1 MIFKEI
7 NGINGLLIP
16 FNEYFNCMSSTVCSH
31 CNKFLYADIFVS
43 FLGITHLDC
52 IKERINNYEEQIRKD
67 FTEYEDS
74 IKKRSDNDDNT
85 WIRRE
90 IAPVIR
96 SITFSLFKKS
106 WVMVNEW
113 SWIRNV
119 IVCNIMSINE
129 SRELFYQLGM
139 SDDTI
144 DSSFASE
151 DLRTNDHELRLSI
164 VKMFCEKSVESC
176 VKFINDRFPE
186 KKNIL
191 MGMCFLISFIENN
204 SDIVNSMIPYF
215 KEIDERYNNAADIVM
230 AINNKELCDMS
241 EFIEYFKESI
251 NYRFIQSGVGENY
264 KIQ

>member
-16 FNEYFNCMSSTVCSH
+16 FNEYFNCMSSTICSH
-31 CNKFLYADIFVS
+31 CNKFLYADVFVS

-52 IKERINNYEEQIRKD
+52 IKGRMDNYEEQIRKD
-67 FTEYEDS
+67 LTEYENS
-74 IKKRSDNDDNT
+74 IKKRSDNDNA

-90 IAPVIR
+90 ITQVIR
-96 SITFSLFKKS
+96 NITFSLFKKP

-113 SWIRNV
+113 SWIKNV
-119 IVCNIMSINE
+119 VVCNIMSIDEN
-129 SRELFYQLGM
+129 RELFYQLGM
-139 SDDTI
+139 SDDAI
-144 DSSFASE
+144 DSSFTSE

-191 MGMCFLISFIENN
+191 MSMCFLISFIENN
-204 SDIVNSMIPYF
+204 SDITNTMIPYF
-215 KEIDERYNNAADIVM
+215 GEINEKYDNAADIIM

-241 EFIEYFKESI
+241 DFIEYFKESI
-251 NYRFIQSGVGENY
+251 NYRFTQIGVDENY

>member
-16 FNEYFNCMSSTVCSH
+16 FNEYFNCMSSTICSR

-52 IKERINNYEEQIRKD
+52 VKERMDDYEEQIRKD
-67 FTEYEDS
+67 LTEYENS
-74 IKKRSDNDDNT
+74 IEKLSDNDNT

-90 IAPVIR
+90 IIPVIR
-96 SITFSLFKKS
+96 SITFSLFKKP

-113 SWIRNV
+113 SWIKNV
-119 IVCNIMSINE
+119 IVCNIMSIGE

-139 SDDTI
+139 SDDAI
-144 DSSFASE
+144 DSSFTL
-151 DLRTNDHELRLSI
+151 DNLRANDYELRLSI

-191 MGMCFLISFIENN
+191 MCMCFLISFIENN
-204 SDIVNSMIPYF
+204 SDIINSMIPYF
-215 KEIDERYNNAADIVM
+215 EEIDERYNNAADIIM

-241 EFIEYFKESI
+241 DFIEYFKESI
-251 NYRFIQSGVGENY
+251 NYRFVQIGVGENY

>member
-16 FNEYFNCMSSTVCSH
+16 FNEYFNCLSSTICSRCH
-31 CNKFLYADIFVS
+31 KYFYADIFVS

-52 IKERINNYEEQIRKD
+52 VKERMDDYEEQIRRD
-67 FTEYEDS
+67 LTEYENS
-74 IKKRSDNDDNT
+74 MEKFSNDDNT

-90 IAPVIR
+90 IIPVMR
-96 SITFSLFKKS
+96 NITFSLFKKP

-113 SWIRNV
+113 SWIKNV
-119 IVCNIMSINE
+119 IICNIMSVGEN
-129 SRELFYQLGM
+129 RELFYQLGM
-139 SDDTI
+139 SDDRI
-144 DSSFASE
+144 DSLSTSE
-151 DLRTNDHELRLSI
+151 DFRTDDHELRLSI
-164 VKMFCEKSVESC
+164 GKVFCEKSVESC

-191 MGMCFLISFIENN
+191 MCICFIISFIENN
-204 SDIVNSMIPYF
+204 SDIIDTMIPYF
-215 KEIDERYNNAADIVM
+215 EEINERYNNAADIVM
-230 AINNKELCDMS
+230 AIKNKELCDMS

-251 NYRFIQSGVGENY
+251 NYRFVQIGVDGNY

>member
-16 FNEYFNCMSSTVCSH
+16 FNEYFNCMSSTLCSC
-31 CNKFLYADIFVS
+31 CNKYLYADIFVS

-52 IKERINNYEEQIRKD
+52 VKERMDDYEEQIRKD
-67 FTEYEDS
+67 LTKYEDS
-74 IKKRSDNDDNT
+74 IGKLSDNDNT

-90 IAPVIR
+90 IIPVIR
-96 SITFSLFKKS
+96 SITFSLFKKP

-119 IVCNIMSINE
+119 IICNIMSIDEN
-129 SRELFYQLGM
+129 RELFYQLGI
-139 SDDTI
+139 SDDRI
-144 DSSFASE
+144 DSFSTSE
-151 DLRTNDHELRLSI
+151 DFRTDDHELRLSI
-164 VKMFCEKSVESC
+164 GKVFCERSVESC

-191 MGMCFLISFIENN
+191 MCMCFLISFIENN
-204 SDIVNSMIPYF
+204 SDITDTMIPYF
-215 KEIDERYNNAADIVM
+215 EEINERYNNAADIVM
-230 AINNKELCDMS
+230 AIKNKELCDMS

-251 NYRFIQSGVGENY
+251 NYRFVQIGVDGNY